1 MAAKKCGYLR
11 MWRIEDKHNG
21 VGLTERY
28 ELQRQGIEVAK
39 AGGKHLGRQRVE
51 YPENW
56 EDCFMKQGTYILTV
70 HLCSFIISNIR
81 ICL

>member
-39 AGGKHLGRQRVE
+39 AGGKHLGRSTRKDHSDMSSSQ
-51 YPENW
+51 
-56 EDCFMKQGTYILTV
+56 
-70 HLCSFIISNIR
+70 
-81 ICL
+81 